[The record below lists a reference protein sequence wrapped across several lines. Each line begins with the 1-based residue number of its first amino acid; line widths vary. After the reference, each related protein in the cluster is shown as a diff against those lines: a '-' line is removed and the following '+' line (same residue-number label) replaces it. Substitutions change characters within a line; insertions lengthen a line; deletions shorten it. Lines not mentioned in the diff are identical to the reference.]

1 MDKEKT
7 ILNYM
12 EKLGIDRAEAEQ
24 LFQDEQEDW
33 QSEEMKEMEKKA
45 KEVSRTIHDA
55 HTFDPK
61 KPKVERKRAEN
72 VEKQQIINELFET
85 VIQFADTGEITNKEK
100 YISFKIGENDY
111 EINLIC
117 KRKPKKTK

>member
-1 MDKEKT
+1 MDREKT
-7 ILNYM
+7 ILSYM
-12 EKLGIDRAEAEQ
+12 EKLELSREEAEQ
-24 LFQDEQEDW
+24 LFEDEKEDW
-33 QSEEMKEMEKKA
+33 ESEEMKEMAKKA

-72 VEKQQIINELFET
+72 VEKQQIINELFEK
-85 VIQFADTGEITNKEK
+85 VAQFAETVEITNKEK

-117 KRKPKKTK
+117 KRKPKTVK